1 MSNEEARLFIENQ
14 ESLPTLPTIAS
25 RVANLTSET
34 DASVK
39 EIAELIE
46 KDMALSAK
54 ILQIINSSFYSFSRE
69 IDSISEAVSLMG
81 FKQVGNLALGLSVIE
96 SFPQNKI
103 YGFSYRNFW
112 ERSVSNAVAAVI
124 TATHLKSNAPNA
136 LFTTALL
143 QNIGTYILV
152 RHLPIGYGQAIGVS
166 GERNSHVIHAEQEVL
181 GINHAEVGAL
191 LAEKWRLPRAMQ
203 IAIRHHHF
211 SEFESLPK
219 AALGQDETSST
230 VKLTNISNLITDA
243 LYEEDKEERIAALK
257 NRARKFF
264 NLESEQVD
272 EILKALPREIDGVK
286 SLLQLAKEQDDA
298 DGFSSGD
305 MYYESCP
312 KCNSN
317 LSLKFCADCGAPLL
331 RTTAKAGKIREKEDA
346 GKILIAEDSQAIRT
360 ALVSLLRK
368 RGYKTFIAVNGEDAV
383 GIARKEQPDL
393 ILMDIQMPVLDGI
406 QALRLIRS
414 DIRLQST
421 PIVMLTSITDLDTVT
436 MAIESGANDYVAK
449 PFKVE
454 KLLERV
460 EKYVHGRNYVA
471 EPDE

>member
-14 ESLPTLPTIAS
+14 ESLPTLPTIAY

-39 EIAELIE
+39 EIAQLIE

-54 ILQIINSSFYSFSRE
+54 ILQVINSSFYSFSRE
-69 IDSISEAVSLMG
+69 IISISEAVSLMG
-81 FKQVGNLALGLSVIE
+81 FRQVGNLALGLSVIE

-103 YGFSYRNFW
+103 YGFSYREFW
-112 ERSVSNAVAAVI
+112 ERSVSHAVAAVM
-124 TATHLKSNAPNA
+124 TATHLKSNALNA

-143 QNIGTYILV
+143 QDIGAYILV
-152 RHLPIGYGQAIGVS
+152 RYLPIGYGQAIGVS
-166 GERNSHVIHAEQEVL
+166 GERNSHIIHAEQEVV
-181 GINHAEVGAL
+181 GIDHAEVGAL
-191 LAEKWRLPRAMQ
+191 LAEKWRLPRAMC

-211 SEFESLPK
+211 SEFDFLPK
-219 AALGQDETSST
+219 AAIGQDETGVL

-243 LYEEDKEERIAALK
+243 LYEEDREERMVVLQS
-257 NRARKFF
+257 RARKF
-264 NLESEQVD
+264 LGLAPEQVD
-272 EILKALPREIDGVK
+272 DILNVLPAEIDGIK
-286 SLLQLAKEQDDA
+286 SLFQLTEEQEDV
-298 DGFSSGD
+298 DGFSPDD
-305 MYYESCP
+305 MYYERCP
-312 KCNSN
+312 KCGST

-331 RTTAKAGKIREKEDA
+331 RTTGKTGGTRKKEDA
-346 GKILIAEDSQAIRT
+346 GKILIAEDSHAIRT

-368 RGYKTFIAVNGEDAV
+368 RGYKTFVAVNGEDAV
-383 GIARKEQPDL
+383 GIARREQPDL

-406 QALRLIRS
+406 QALRSIRS

-436 MAIESGANDYVAK
+436 LAIESGANDYVAK

-460 EKYVHGRNYVA
+460 EKYVHGRTYSSQS
-471 EPDE
+471 EE